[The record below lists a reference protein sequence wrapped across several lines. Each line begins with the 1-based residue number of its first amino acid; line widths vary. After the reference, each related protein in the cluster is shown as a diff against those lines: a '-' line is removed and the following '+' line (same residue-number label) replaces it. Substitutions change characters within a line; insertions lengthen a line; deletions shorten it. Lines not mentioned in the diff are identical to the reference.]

1 MVRIQANNQGG
12 FTMPGI
18 GGISIA
24 TNLLANAVALN
35 LNRNQG
41 MLQTAVTRLS
51 SGLRVNTAA
60 DDPSG
65 LAIATRLNVQ
75 SAAFDQ
81 ASYNVQDMNNAATV
95 ADGALQTETNILQR
109 IRNLAVEAAS
119 DVTSDSDKL
128 SLQAEVSQLLL
139 EVNRISQ
146 NTNFN
151 GQYLLSGVHE
161 GFTPQ
166 INFNAVIYSNSVLGQ
181 AITVGSNNTLVNSVT
196 YLATN
201 NSSIDGTLELQVAQ
215 LTATQQGIIF
225 SFLCSST
232 NFYQQVSLST
242 IGNGAPSYIN
252 FFWDGVT
259 VTSGASIGTVDVGV
273 TSYIKVT
280 QYVSAASNP
289 NNPAFT
295 IQDGALEGAVI
306 TVGIQ
311 ATNTQTL
318 RLSNVNVAGSIGTG
332 SGTIAAEDAIGQID
346 YALNALLTQRSLIGA
361 VVNRLNED
369 LDNNNIAA
377 VNLTASASSI
387 TDLDVAGETTE
398 YTKLQVLV
406 QVGTSVLAQANTNA
420 SSILAL
426 FR

>member
-1 MVRIQANNQGG
+1 M
-12 FTMPGI
+12 
-18 GGISIA
+18 
-24 TNLLANAVALN
+24 
-35 LNRNQG
+35 
-41 MLQTAVTRLS
+41 
-51 SGLRVNTAA
+51 
-60 DDPSG
+60 
-65 LAIATRLNVQ
+65 
-75 SAAFDQ
+75 
-81 ASYNVQDMNNAATV
+81 
-95 ADGALQTETNILQR
+95 
-109 IRNLAVEAAS
+109 
-119 DVTSDSDKL
+119 
-128 SLQAEVSQLLL
+128 L

-166 INFNAVIYSNSVLGQ
+166 INFNAITYSNAVLGQ
-181 AITVGSNNTLVNSVT
+181 AVTVGSNNTLVNSVT

-306 TVGIQ
+306 AFGIQ

-346 YALNALLTQRSLIGA
+346 YALNELLTQRSLLGA

-369 LDNNNIAA
+369 LDNNNIAS
-377 VNLTASASSI
+377 VNLTASASNI
-387 TDLDVAGETTE
+387 TDLNVAGETTE

-406 QVGTSVLAQANTNA
+406 QVGTSVLAQSNTNA
-420 SSILAL
+420 DSVLAL